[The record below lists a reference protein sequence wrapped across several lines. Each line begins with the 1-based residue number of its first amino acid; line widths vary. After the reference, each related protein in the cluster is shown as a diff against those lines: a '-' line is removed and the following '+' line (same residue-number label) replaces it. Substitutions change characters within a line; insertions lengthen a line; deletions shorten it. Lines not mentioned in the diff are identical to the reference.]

1 MSTITARYPNTASWG
16 QNKWEGPLL
25 LEKNVYLSH
34 TDENSGMILAGKIS
48 GPAGFATDGANA
60 RKNFTV
66 ALTNPDNEMTGKSTF
81 DAITLNVPVDG
92 ALPDCMQEV
101 ECRGT
106 RLVFQTPESNETYAL
121 PPVTFVGAGTVL
133 HGKGTWKNALVKKDE
148 GVLEYTSS
156 IGADLLDVQGG
167 SVRLAH
173 PGPGLHEGVHVDAEN
188 GVGSLFNSDY
198 LVTNNVA
205 TQLNWAYRCSTKDG
219 WKPRMLATYSGYIWN
234 RSGQTQRWTFAG
246 SVFEG
251 AIVYLDGKKVMQTY
265 AYNNGDWKGANK
277 ATVDVKHGA
286 HALTVKLYT
295 TKNVNNGTWGG
306 AYEAPKNEGWEWTA
320 RFGIVVDRQGRDS
333 TSYRDYEKI
342 ADPGDGSFLTT
353 TTNATYTSETGPVF
367 TTMKFAPGTGID
379 LRDGIYGVPHLIG
392 FPTVSSGSLTV
403 KETWT
408 IPADLLASDAGKVS
422 VLDGALSFDEG
433 AKIVLDFA
441 AGRPALANGGTCVV
455 AVAKDGVNRV
465 PAVES
470 AFAGYRLKRL
480 SDGTSLLLRYD
491 RGLTIVVR

>member
-1 MSTITARYPNTASWG
+1 
-16 QNKWEGPLL
+16 
-25 LEKNVYLSH
+25 
-34 TDENSGMILAGKIS
+34 MILAGKIS

-470 AFAGYRLKRL
+470 AFAGYRLKRS